1 MRATLVAL
9 AVVWMTLLAGGG
21 RCMTNYE
28 VADEMEVMV
37 GSLER
42 GGPKDELNAL
52 FSKALRHCTCLE
64 VANEGT
70 TKEELCQCIAEIGT
84 CDEKYRPTGGTSEN
98 QYSDRFYKWITCLG
112 QDRLPIYV
120 QCRNIVVQQPLQM
133 MCQAKALNCE

>member
-1 MRATLVAL
+1 MRTTLVAL

-21 RCMTNYE
+21 RCMSDYV

-52 FSKALRHCTCLE
+52 FTKARRHCACMELTKKS
-64 VANEGT
+64 T

-84 CDEKYRPTGGTSEN
+84 CDEKNLPTGGTSEN
-98 QYSDRFYKWITCLG
+98 QYSDRFYKWMTCLG
-112 QDRLPIYV
+112 EDKLPTV
-120 QCRNIVVQQPLQM
+120 LQCWNTVVHQPLQM
-133 MCQAKALNCE
+133 MCQAKALHCE